1 MNISR
6 KQNKQWGLR
15 IGLFITIML
24 IGYWLQSSRLI
35 DSKKNTVK
43 NMTTFSQQIKIIDKK
58 IVDLT
63 WSGGLF
69 QYKEFKQ
76 IHDNPADYFSVACEA
91 LKSSEFTDQQKIII
105 GHSMHGSDLD
115 QFLALAKYTLQL
127 LESESISSDVFERVA
142 FPTYDWNNTI
152 AKNYE
157 DQSVSKFLQK
167 ILNSDKVSDDL
178 KNYIRDDILTG
189 KAELYVNKL

>member
-1 MNISR
+1 MLI
-6 KQNKQWGLR
+6 
-15 IGLFITIML
+15 ILFIL
-24 IGYWLQSSRLI
+24 IIAFSYWVQSLRVADLKP
-35 DSKKNTVK
+35 DALKNITD
-43 NMTTFSQQIKIIDKK
+43 FAQQIKIIDKK

-115 QFLALAKYTLQL
+115 QFLALAKYGLQL
-127 LESESISSDVFERVA
+127 LEAGTISSDVFERIV
-142 FPTYDWNNTI
+142 FPTYDWNTSIVESYDENETF
-152 AKNYE
+152 
-157 DQSVSKFLQK
+157 QFLEQVLK
-167 ILNSDKVSDDL
+167 SNKVSDKR
-178 KNYIRDDILTG
+178 KNIIRERVLTG
-189 KAELYVNKL
+189 KGKEYVNKL